1 MGEMAAATTS
11 YAFYLVFPVSL
22 MSCLESG
29 CVSVCPEDVCLFV
42 LETYQQNPHSFATDV
57 PKIVN
62 SLQFRSFFKRIV
74 F

>member
-1 MGEMAAATTS
+1 M
-11 YAFYLVFPVSL
+11 
-22 MSCLESG
+22 
-29 CVSVCPEDVCLFV
+29 SVCPEDVCLFV

>member
-1 MGEMAAATTS
+1 MGEMAAAITS
-11 YAFYLVFPVSL
+11 YAFYSVFLVSL

-29 CVSVCPEDVCLFV
+29 CVSVCPEDACLSV

-57 PKIVN
+57 PKIVK
-62 SLQFRSFFKRIV
+62 SFQFRSFFKHIV